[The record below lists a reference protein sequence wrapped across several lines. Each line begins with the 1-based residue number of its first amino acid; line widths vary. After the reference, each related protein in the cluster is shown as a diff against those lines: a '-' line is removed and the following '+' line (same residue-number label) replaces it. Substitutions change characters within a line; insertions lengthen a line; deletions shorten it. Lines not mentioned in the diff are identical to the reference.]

1 MEKELLEAGKIINT
15 HALKGEV
22 RVFPYCDSADFLC
35 EVKKLY
41 IDGTAYKV
49 NAARVHKGQALIKF
63 KGINSIEEAETL
75 LGKVLY
81 FDKKDI
87 ALEEGQ
93 FFINDIIGL
102 TVQDIDTNE
111 IYGKVTDV
119 FTTGANDVFEVT
131 GDRVL
136 LVPKIDQVVLEINLK
151 KELILIRPLEGLFE

>member
-22 RVFPYCDSADFLC
+22 RIFPYCDSADFLC
-35 EVKKLY
+35 DVKKLY
-41 IDGTAYKV
+41 IDGESYKI

-63 KGINSIEEAETL
+63 KGVNSIEEAEAL
-75 LGKVLY
+75 LGKLVY

-87 ALEEGQ
+87 QLEEGQ
-93 FFINDIIGL
+93 FFIEDIIGL
-102 TVQDIDTNE
+102 TVEDIDTGE
-111 IYGKVTDV
+111 IYGKVTEV

-136 LVPKIDQVVLEINLK
+136 LVSKIDQVVLEINLK
-151 KELILIRPLEGLFE
+151 EEKILIRPLEGLFE